1 MCSNGFTKLRERFVS
16 TRSPLPGPRATL
28 HAVLSPA
35 GQARSARFFR
45 AALRT
50 IVTLGLLAVII
61 GTVPEIESRYGASIS
76 ALTNAIALLFAAE
89 YLVRLCH
96 APFEAG
102 IADES
107 EARTAARARWSARTR
122 WATSPLGL
130 IDLAAASLI
139 PAALV
144 TGVSQTSARL
154 FGLAWILKLVRY
166 SPALGMLASVVR
178 AERQPLTSVLVAFLI
193 VLVGAAAGA
202 YLLERDLQ
210 PETFGSIP
218 SALWWA
224 IVTVTTTGYG
234 DEVPGTALGRILAG
248 TVMLG
253 GIAIFALWA
262 GILASGFGRELRRRE
277 FLETWGLVARVPM
290 FASLGAATIAEV
302 ARLLRRREVGARR
315 VICRKGE
322 AGDGMYFIVEGEVEV
337 LLAAS
342 RPRLGPGDFFGE
354 LALITGTPR
363 VATVVSA
370 SPTTLLVL
378 DVADFRSL
386 AGARPELLRAIE
398 AEGARRQ
405 ARRADDPTN

>member
-1 MCSNGFTKLRERFVS
+1 M
-16 TRSPLPGPRATL
+16 
-28 HAVLSPA
+28 
-35 GQARSARFFR
+35 
-45 AALRT
+45 
-50 IVTLGLLAVII
+50 
-61 GTVPEIESRYGASIS
+61 PEIESRYGASIS
-76 ALTNAIALLFAAE
+76 ALTDAIALLFAAE

-144 TGVSQTSARL
+144 AGVSQTSARL

-234 DEVPGTALGRILAG
+234 DEVPGTALGRIL
-248 TVMLG
+248 
-253 GIAIFALWA
+253 
-262 GILASGFGRELRRRE
+262 
-277 FLETWGLVARVPM
+277 
-290 FASLGAATIAEV
+290 
-302 ARLLRRREVGARR
+302 
-315 VICRKGE
+315 
-322 AGDGMYFIVEGEVEV
+322 
-337 LLAAS
+337 
-342 RPRLGPGDFFGE
+342 
-354 LALITGTPR
+354 
-363 VATVVSA
+363 
-370 SPTTLLVL
+370 
-378 DVADFRSL
+378 
-386 AGARPELLRAIE
+386 
-398 AEGARRQ
+398 
-405 ARRADDPTN
+405 